1 MAFPAFAIHLHLA
14 ALEGGKDLTWFFN
27 QCDTFGKCITGLLVF
42 CSVISIGT
50 MLMKSLELSSLRRGN
65 TLFEQKL
72 RGVDSIIGVKF
83 LRGLAELCPY
93 EYLAS
98 EAGSAFQRHRGK
110 VLTQASIALCMGH
123 VENAIARGVARQLVR
138 YERRLILLT
147 SLVSGGPFL
156 GLLGTVYG
164 VMIAFGGLTDK
175 ATISQLAPGVAGALL
190 TTTCGLLV
198 AIPATFGYN
207 YLITQA
213 KLMSTELEN
222 YASSLADRIEL
233 ELQELLRRAEED
245 AENAAAAQ
253 AAAVRAA
260 TSAAQQQPFPPGPH
274 THNDT
279 SPFPPEPFNPSF

>member
-1 MAFPAFAIHLHLA
+1 MAFPSFAFHPHLA
-14 ALEGGKDLTWFFN
+14 ALEGGKDLAWFFN
-27 QCDTFGKCITGLLVF
+27 QCDIFGKCITGLLVF

-50 MLMKSLELSSLRRGN
+50 MLMKFLELSSLRRGN
-65 TLFEQKL
+65 MLFEQKL
-72 RGVDSIIGVKF
+72 RGVDSIVGVKF

-110 VLTQASIALCMGH
+110 ELTQAGIALCMGH

-207 YLITQA
+207 YLITQT

-233 ELQELLRRAEED
+233 ELQELLRRSDEEKV
-245 AENAAAAQ
+245 ENAAARAAV
-253 AAAVRAA
+253 AAARHANPCA
-260 TSAAQQQPFPPGPH
+260 PAH
-274 THNDT
+274 DDT
-279 SPFPPEPFNPSF
+279 SPFAPEPPHAGF